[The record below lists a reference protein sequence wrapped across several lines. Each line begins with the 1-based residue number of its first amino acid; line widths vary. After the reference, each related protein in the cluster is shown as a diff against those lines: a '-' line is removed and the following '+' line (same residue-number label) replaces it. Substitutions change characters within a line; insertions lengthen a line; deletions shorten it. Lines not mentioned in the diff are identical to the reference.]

1 MGLYG
6 REAKIKR
13 RTRLAAHVS
22 RGAAVTAGR
31 WRQGAFKYHTGF
43 VPPPQKHA
51 LKSSHF
57 TFGLKRSAVGIA
69 LLLLLAACASESTL
83 RNYVPQIVTPYRMD
97 IQQGNFITADMVT
110 KLAVGQTREQVRF
123 ILGTPLLADV
133 FHANRWDYIFRFSKG
148 WKEPEKRKLVIFFDA
163 ANRVERWEADVP
175 APSAA
180 GAAPPDAA
188 APPPPKPQVLPDV
201 PAAVDGASGPA
212 STPLDARQRQM
223 VDSR

>member
-1 MGLYG
+1 MGFYG
-6 REAKIKR
+6 REAKIRR
-13 RTRLAAHVS
+13 RTRLTADVS
-22 RGAAVTAGR
+22 SCAAVTAGR

-43 VPPPQKHA
+43 VPPLPKHA

-57 TFGLKRSAVGIA
+57 TFGFKRRSAGFA
-69 LLLLLAACASESTL
+69 LLLLAACASESTL

-97 IQQGNFITADMVT
+97 IQQGNFITEDMVT

-180 GAAPPDAA
+180 GTVPPDATA
-188 APPPPKPQVLPDV
+188 APPKPQVLPDV

-223 VDSR
+223 ADAR

>member
-1 MGLYG
+1 M
-6 REAKIKR
+6 
-13 RTRLAAHVS
+13 AAD
-22 RGAAVTAGR
+22 R
-31 WRQGAFKYHTGF
+31 WPQGAFKYHTGF
-43 VPPPQKHA
+43 VPPPPKHA
-51 LKSSHF
+51 LKFSHF
-57 TFGLKRSAVGIA
+57 TFGPKRRGAGIA
-69 LLLLLAACASESTL
+69 LLLLAGCASESTL
-83 RNYVPQIVTPYRMD
+83 RSYVPQIVTPYRID

-180 GAAPPDAA
+180 GTAAPEAVPAL
-188 APPPPKPQVLPDV
+188 PKPQVLPAV
-201 PAAVDGASGPA
+201 PAAVEGASGPA
-212 STPLDARQRQM
+212 NSPLDASQRQM
-223 VDSR
+223 ADAWRIVREVGQ